1 MTIHEPATLLTDY
14 LLALLGAYLA
24 WRLHR
29 HPSIKTPAVRW
40 WFRALVVLAV
50 SAFVGGSY
58 HGFAPN
64 LPQVVDDLWWRVVLW
79 IICLLGYAL
88 GNALVCEVVPDDKQ
102 AIWRRLIAT
111 KLLIASVSVVLLPE
125 FFVSIAGYAPV
136 MLAWGVAALLLSR
149 PWRGWIL
156 AAVALSAIA
165 AWVQQSEVSW
175 SEHMNHNDVFHLI
188 QALAL
193 IGFYRAAKLMGGSL
207 ETGRPPA
214 TCRAA
219 EIDSS

>member
-14 LLALLGAYLA
+14 LLALLGGYLA

-29 HPSIKTPAVRW
+29 HPSIETPAVRW

-64 LPQVVDDLWWRVVLW
+64 LPRVVDDLWWRVVLW
-79 IICLLGYAL
+79 IICLLGYAM
-88 GNALVCEVVPDDKQ
+88 GSALVCEMVPRAAQ
-102 AIWRRLIAT
+102 RTWSHLLIA
-111 KLLIASVSVVLLPE
+111 KFLIASVFVILVPE
-125 FFVSIAGYAPV
+125 FFVAIADYGLV
-136 MLAWGVAALLLSR
+136 MLAWGVVAVFVDR
-149 PWRGWIL
+149 PWRGWLL

-165 AWVQQSEVSW
+165 AWVQQREVSL
-175 SEHMNHNDVFHLI
+175 SRYLNHNDVFHLI

-193 IGFYRAAKLMGGSL
+193 IGLFRGARLMRGSSGTRRDPAAG
-207 ETGRPPA
+207 A
-214 TCRAA
+214 TSEIA
-219 EIDSS
+219 ES